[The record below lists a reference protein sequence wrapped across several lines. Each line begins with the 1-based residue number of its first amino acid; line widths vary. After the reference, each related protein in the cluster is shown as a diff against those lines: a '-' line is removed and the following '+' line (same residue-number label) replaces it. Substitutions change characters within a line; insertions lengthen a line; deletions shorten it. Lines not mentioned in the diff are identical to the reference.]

1 MTCKQVE
8 KILTEN
14 ISAVEETDVQAHI
27 RNCRRCDELCRE
39 LQSMGKLSRLLGET
53 VQSPGDFSLRV
64 HRKLLEVPVS
74 GWQAYWRP
82 VSVVALVTLFSV
94 GFLWVR
100 EVQVTDEAMLS
111 SSSGVQEE
119 SVSGNDLQRVDAR
132 EVPAPYVD
140 VILSSPSQ
148 SEYILRLPSR
158 IRIQTTHLNHDF
170 YLEHASY

>member
-1 MTCKQVE
+1 MTCKKVE
-8 KILTEN
+8 RILTEN

-27 RNCRRCDELCRE
+27 RSCSRCEKLCRE
-39 LQSMGKLSRLLGET
+39 LQSMEQLSRLLGET
-53 VQSPGDFSLRV
+53 VESPSDFLSRVQSRLS
-64 HRKLLEVPVS
+64 EVS

-82 VSVVALVTLFSV
+82 VFVVSLVILISV

-100 EVQVTDEAMLS
+100 EVRITDEAMLGS
-111 SSSGVQEE
+111 RSVVQEE
-119 SVSGNDLQRVDAR
+119 SVSGNDLQRADAR
-132 EVPAPYVD
+132 EVPAPYVE
-140 VILSSPSQ
+140 VILSGPSE

>member
-8 KILTEN
+8 RILTEN
-14 ISAVEETDVQAHI
+14 ISAAEEAGVQAHI
-27 RNCRRCDELCRE
+27 RNCRGCDKLSRE

-53 VQSPGDFSLRV
+53 VQSPSDFSSRV
-64 HRKLLEVPVS
+64 HRRLSEVPVS
-74 GWQAYWRP
+74 WWQAYWRP
-82 VSVVALVTLFSV
+82 VFVFSLVTLFSL

-100 EVQVTDEAMLS
+100 ESQVTEGAMLS
-111 SSSGVQEE
+111 SRSVLQEE
-119 SVSGNDLQRVDAR
+119 SASGDDLQRLDAR

-140 VILSSPSQ
+140 VILSGPSE

-158 IRIQTTHLNHDF
+158 IRIQTSHLNHDF

>member
-1 MTCKQVE
+1 MTCKQAE
-8 KILTEN
+8 RLLAEN

-27 RNCRRCDELCRE
+27 RSCSRCQKLCRE
-39 LQSMGKLSRLLGET
+39 LQSMEQLSRLLGEIVEPPRDFSSQ
-53 VQSPGDFSLRV
+53 VQSRLS
-64 HRKLLEVPVS
+64 EVA

-82 VSVVALVTLFSV
+82 IFVVSLVTLISV

-100 EVQVTDEAMLS
+100 EVRVTDEAMLGPPS
-111 SSSGVQEE
+111 VVQEE
-119 SVSGNDLQRVDAR
+119 LVSGNDLQRVDAR

-140 VILSSPSQ
+140 VIVSGSSE

-158 IRIQTTHLNHDF
+158 IRIQTTHLNHEF